1 MGKWLKKYLKK
12 YSEQAKNHTD
22 SADNP
27 DTLATMSGLSVLTHR
42 QFKIFKGNGAA
53 LEQPKSHTD
62 SADNPDTL
70 SRRIPLDTSV
80 ETDAPAKNISDRL
93 GVNTDNPDTVDKKA
107 SKCPQTHTDSV
118 DNPDT
123 VAPTADIALAGLAT
137 SAKGLDPDT
146 GDAIPR
152 KLAKLEPPPSE
163 AFTAKLVSFC
173 PKRSPEAIPLVDIR
187 CPANSGGTKGLVFK
201 VGQVPG
207 LIHALLEVH
216 DEAIAA
222 GLLERP

>member
-1 MGKWLKKYLKK
+1 MGKWLKK

-62 SADNPDTL
+62 SADNPDT
-70 SRRIPLDTSV
+70 
-80 ETDAPAKNISDRL
+80 
-93 GVNTDNPDTVDKKA
+93 
-107 SKCPQTHTDSV
+107 
-118 DNPDT
+118 

-152 KLAKLEPPPSE
+152 KLAMLEPTQGE
-163 AFTAKLVSFC
+163 AFTAKLISFC

-187 CPANSGGTKGLVFK
+187 CPAN
-201 VGQVPG
+201 
-207 LIHALLEVH
+207 
-216 DEAIAA
+216 
-222 GLLERP
+222 

>member
-1 MGKWLKKYLKK
+1 MGKWLKK

-93 GVNTDNPDTVDKKA
+93 GVNTDNPDTV
-107 SKCPQTHTDSV
+107 
-118 DNPDT
+118 
-123 VAPTADIALAGLAT
+123 APTADIALAGLAT

-152 KLAKLEPPPSE
+152 KLAMLEPTQGE
-163 AFTAKLVSFC
+163 AFTAKLISFC

-187 CPANSGGTKGLVFK
+187 CPANSGGMKGLVFK

-207 LIHALLEVH
+207 LIRALQEVQV
-216 DEAIAA
+216 EAIKR
-222 GLLERP
+222 GLLAGDTS